1 MFIALVEFIRCTGY
15 SALVPLCGLW
25 LPQQMWS
32 QLFPVEIQNTFSKKF
47 FEQFHLSH
55 DSFYENYKYWE
66 ILSATCICSEMSQ
79 IMDCNKK
86 LFNALDITKCI
97 KSPIDLVRK
106 GNSLKSKLHFQQ
118 HKNLLEIAL
127 FFNIILGKL
136 KGSLLV
142 NTEVQASLLT
152 SIKIIIDPRLLYSL
166 CCSLFLDKGHKWQ
179 SCHKYYQCS
188 HNVTNTIR

>member
-1 MFIALVEFIRCTGY
+1 MKIINIEK
-15 SALVPLCGLW
+15 SSVPLAFAPKCHKLW
-25 LPQQMWS
+25 
-32 QLFPVEIQNTFSKKF
+32 IATK
-47 FEQFHLSH
+47 
-55 DSFYENYKYWE
+55 NYSMHW
-66 ILSATCICSEMSQ
+66 ISR
-79 IMDCNKK
+79 NV
-86 LFNALDITKCI
+86 

-166 CCSLFLDKGHKWQ
+166 CCSLFLDKGHK
-179 SCHKYYQCS
+179 
-188 HNVTNTIR
+188 